1 MLTVGSFCGLV
12 PVAMFVVLVYVVAR
26 VPLRRVLSSMAPL
39 LAIVVVV
46 AVLNLFSDQSGR
58 ILWQLGFLQVSEGS
72 LRSAAFVACRLTL
85 MMAGMSAITLTTPTL
100 DLTAGFERLLAPF
113 ARVGLPA
120 HELGMIMGIAL
131 RFMPQFATEMKQTA
145 DAQAS
150 RGARVTGGPLG
161 GVRMLGSVAIPLFT
175 GVFRH
180 AETLS
185 AAMDARCYHGEQGRT
200 RLHALTFG
208 RGDALAAVAMA
219 LLVTCVV
226 VINLQLVLSSIRAQ
240 ERGLYDRHRSH
251 GSARARLLVSQA
263 YSGVV
268 SCHDRCERRASAP
281 REAVFVCHGR

>member
-1 MLTVGSFCGLV
+1 MEAFSFGSYYPGDSAIHRLDPRTKLLLGFVFLITTLTVSSFRGLA
-12 PVAMFVVLVYVVAR
+12 PVAIFVVLIYAVSR

-58 ILWQLGFLQVSEGS
+58 ILWQLCFLQISEGS
-72 LRSAAFVACRLTL
+72 LRSAAFMACRLTL

-150 RGARVTGGPLG
+150 RGARMTGGPLG
-161 GVRMLGSVAIPLFT
+161 GVRMLGSV
-175 GVFRH
+175 GD
-180 AETLS
+180 S
-185 AAMDARCYHGEQGRT
+185 AVHGRVPSCRDA
-200 RLHALTFG
+200 FG
-208 RGDALAAVAMA
+208 RHGCPLLSWRAGPHTFACACIWPQRCVGGGGDGVAAH
-219 LLVTCVV
+219 LRHRHQSSTC
-226 VINLQLVLSSIRAQ
+226 LGAIRAQ
-240 ERGLYDRHRSH
+240 ERGPYDRQRPH
-251 GSARARLLVSQA
+251 GSA
-263 YSGVV
+263 
-268 SCHDRCERRASAP
+268 
-281 REAVFVCHGR
+281 

>member
-1 MLTVGSFCGLV
+1 
-12 PVAMFVVLVYVVAR
+12 MFT
-26 VPLRRVLSSMAPL
+26 
-39 LAIVVVV
+39 
-46 AVLNLFSDQSGR
+46 DQSGR
-58 ILWQLGFLQVSEGS
+58 ILWQLGFLQISEGS
-72 LRSAAFVACRLTL
+72 LRSAAFMACRLTL

-200 RLHALTFG
+200 RLHALAFR
-208 RGDALAAVAMA
+208 RGDALAAVVTM
-219 LLVTCVV
+219 LLFACVIV
-226 VINLQLVLSSIRAQ
+226 VNLQLV
-240 ERGLYDRHRSH
+240 
-251 GSARARLLVSQA
+251 
-263 YSGVV
+263 
-268 SCHDRCERRASAP
+268 
-281 REAVFVCHGR
+281 

>member
-1 MLTVGSFCGLV
+1 MEAFSFGSYYPGDSAIHRLDPRTKLLLGFVFLITTLTVGSFRGLV
-12 PVAMFVVLVYVVAR
+12 PVAIFVVLIYTVSR
-26 VPLRRVLSSMAPL
+26 VPARRVLSSMAPL
-39 LAIVVVV
+39 LAIVAVV
-46 AVLNLFSDQSGR
+46 AVLNLFTDQSGR
-58 ILWQLGFLQVSEGS
+58 ILWQLGFSQISEGS
-72 LRSAAFVACRLTL
+72 LHSAVFMACRLTL

-100 DLTAGFERLLAPF
+100 DLTAERLLAPF

-131 RFMPQFATEMKQTA
+131 RFMPQFATEMKQAA

-200 RLHALTFG
+200 RLHALAFG
-208 RGDALAAVAMA
+208 RGDALAAVVTA
-219 LLVTCVV
+219 LLLICVI
-226 VINLQLVLSSIRAQ
+226 VINLQLV
-240 ERGLYDRHRSH
+240 
-251 GSARARLLVSQA
+251 
-263 YSGVV
+263 
-268 SCHDRCERRASAP
+268 
-281 REAVFVCHGR
+281 

>member
-1 MLTVGSFCGLV
+1 MEAFSFGSYYPGDSAIHRLDPRTKLLLGFVFLITTLTVNSFRGLV
-12 PVAMFVVLVYVVAR
+12 PVAIFVVLIYT
-26 VPLRRVLSSMAPL
+26 
-39 LAIVVVV
+39 
-46 AVLNLFSDQSGR
+46 
-58 ILWQLGFLQVSEGS
+58 
-72 LRSAAFVACRLTL
+72 ACRLTL

-100 DLTAGFERLLAPF
+100 DLTAGFECLLAPF

-200 RLHALTFG
+200 RLHALAFG
-208 RGDALAAVAMA
+208 RGDALAAMVTA
-219 LLVTCVV
+219 LLLICVI
-226 VINLQLVLSSIRAQ
+226 VINLQLV
-240 ERGLYDRHRSH
+240 
-251 GSARARLLVSQA
+251 
-263 YSGVV
+263 
-268 SCHDRCERRASAP
+268 
-281 REAVFVCHGR
+281 

>member
-1 MLTVGSFCGLV
+1 MEAFSFGSYYPGDSAIHRLDPRTKLLLGFVFLITTLTVSGFRGLA
-12 PVAMFVVLVYVVAR
+12 PVAMFVVLIYAVSR
-26 VPLRRVLSSMAPL
+26 VPVRRVLSSMAPL

-46 AVLNLFSDQSGR
+46 AVLNLFTDQSGR
-58 ILWQLGFLQVSEGS
+58 ILWQLGFLQISEGS
-72 LRSAAFVACRLTL
+72 LHSAAFMACRLTL
-85 MMAGMSAITLTTPTL
+85 MMAGMSAITPTPTL
-100 DLTAGFERLLAPF
+100 DLTAGFERLLASF

-200 RLHALTFG
+200 RLHALAFG
-208 RGDALAAVAMA
+208 RGDALAAVVTA
-219 LLVTCVV
+219 LLLICVI
-226 VINLQLVLSSIRAQ
+226 VINLQLV
-240 ERGLYDRHRSH
+240 
-251 GSARARLLVSQA
+251 
-263 YSGVV
+263 
-268 SCHDRCERRASAP
+268 
-281 REAVFVCHGR
+281 

>member
-1 MLTVGSFCGLV
+1 MEAFSFGSYYPGDSAIHRLDPRTKLLLGFVFLITTLTVSSFRGLV
-12 PVAMFVVLVYVVAR
+12 PVAIFVVLIYTVSR
-26 VPLRRVLSSMAPL
+26 VPAASRPVIDGAAAGDRRRWSRCST
-39 LAIVVVV
+39 
-46 AVLNLFSDQSGR
+46 LFSDQSGR
-58 ILWQLGFLQVSEGS
+58 ILWQLGFLQISEGS
-72 LRSAAFVACRLTL
+72 LRSAAFMACRLTL

-200 RLHALTFG
+200 RLHALAFG
-208 RGDALAAVAMA
+208 RGDALAAVVTA
-219 LLVTCVV
+219 LLLICVI
-226 VINLQLVLSSIRAQ
+226 VINLQLV
-240 ERGLYDRHRSH
+240 
-251 GSARARLLVSQA
+251 
-263 YSGVV
+263 
-268 SCHDRCERRASAP
+268 
-281 REAVFVCHGR
+281 

>member
-1 MLTVGSFCGLV
+1 MEAFSFGSYYPGDSAIHRLDPRTKLLLGFVFLITTLTVSSFRGLV
-12 PVAMFVVLVYVVAR
+12 PIATFVVLIYAVSR
-26 VPLRRVLSSMAPL
+26 VPARRVLSSMAPL
-39 LAIVVVV
+39 LAIVAVV

-58 ILWQLGFLQVSEGS
+58 ILWQLGFLQISEGS
-72 LRSAAFVACRLTL
+72 LHSAAFMACRLTL

-120 HELGMIMGIAL
+120 HELGMIIGIAL

-150 RGARVTGGPLG
+150 RGARGGPLG

-185 AAMDARCYHGEQGRT
+185 AAMDARCYHGEPGRT
-200 RLHALTFG
+200 RLHALAFG
-208 RGDALAAVAMA
+208 RSDALAAVVTA
-219 LLVTCVV
+219 LLLICVI
-226 VINLQLVLSSIRAQ
+226 VINLQLV
-240 ERGLYDRHRSH
+240 
-251 GSARARLLVSQA
+251 
-263 YSGVV
+263 
-268 SCHDRCERRASAP
+268 
-281 REAVFVCHGR
+281 

>member
-1 MLTVGSFCGLV
+1 MEAFSFGSYYPGDSALHRLDPRTKLFLGFAFLITVLTVGGFGGLV
-12 PVAMFVVLVYVVAR
+12 PVAMFVVLVYVMAR

-39 LAIVVVV
+39 LAVVVVV

-72 LRSAAFVACRLTL
+72 LRSAACRLTL

-131 RFMPQFATEMKQTA
+131 RFIPQFATEMKQTA

-226 VINLQLVLSSIRAQ
+226 VINLQL
-240 ERGLYDRHRSH
+240 
-251 GSARARLLVSQA
+251 
-263 YSGVV
+263 
-268 SCHDRCERRASAP
+268 
-281 REAVFVCHGR
+281 F

>member
-1 MLTVGSFCGLV
+1 MEAFSFGSYCPGNSAIHRMDPRAKLLLGFAFLIVTLTVRRFVGLV
-12 PVAMFVVLVYVVAR
+12 PVAVFVALIYAVAHM
-26 VPLRRVLSSMAPL
+26 PLRRVLSSMAPL

-46 AVLNLFSDQSGR
+46 AVLNLFTDQAGR
-58 ILWQLGFLQVSEGS
+58 VLWQLGPLQISEGS
-72 LRSAAFVACRLTL
+72 LHSATFMACRLTL
-85 MMAGMSAITLTTPTL
+85 MMAGMSAITLTTPL

-161 GVRMLGSVAIPLFT
+161 GVRMLGSVAIPLFA

-200 RLHALTFG
+200 RLHALSFS
-208 RGDALAAVAMA
+208 RVDAVAAVVTA
-219 LLVTCVV
+219 LLVAAVV
-226 VINLQLVLSSIRAQ
+226 VANLQLI
-240 ERGLYDRHRSH
+240 
-251 GSARARLLVSQA
+251 
-263 YSGVV
+263 
-268 SCHDRCERRASAP
+268 
-281 REAVFVCHGR
+281 

>member
-1 MLTVGSFCGLV
+1 MEAFSFGSYYPSDSAIHRLDPRTKLLLGFVFLITTLTVGGFRGLA
-12 PVAMFVVLVYVVAR
+12 PVAIFVVLIYAVSR
-26 VPLRRVLSSMAPL
+26 VPARRVLSSMAPL

-46 AVLNLFSDQSGR
+46 AVLNLFTDQ
-58 ILWQLGFLQVSEGS
+58 QLGFLQISEGS
-72 LRSAAFVACRLTL
+72 LHSAVFMACRLTL

-200 RLHALTFG
+200 RLHALAFR
-208 RGDALAAVAMA
+208 RGDALAAVVTM
-219 LLVTCVV
+219 LLLACVIV
-226 VINLQLVLSSIRAQ
+226 VNLQLV
-240 ERGLYDRHRSH
+240 
-251 GSARARLLVSQA
+251 
-263 YSGVV
+263 
-268 SCHDRCERRASAP
+268 
-281 REAVFVCHGR
+281 

>member
-1 MLTVGSFCGLV
+1 MEAFSFGSYYPSDSAIHRLDPRTKLLLGFVFLITTLTVSGFRGLA
-12 PVAMFVVLVYVVAR
+12 PVAVFVVLIYAVSR
-26 VPLRRVLSSMAPL
+26 VPARRVLSSMAPL

-46 AVLNLFSDQSGR
+46 AVLNLFTDQSGR
-58 ILWQLGFLQVSEGS
+58 ILWQLGFLQISEGS
-72 LRSAAFVACRLTL
+72 LHSAVFMACRLTL

-150 RGARVTGGPLG
+150 RGVTGGPLG

-185 AAMDARCYHGEQGRT
+185 AAMDARCYHGEQART
-200 RLHALTFG
+200 RLHTLAFG
-208 RGDALAAVAMA
+208 RGDALAAVVTA
-219 LLVTCVV
+219 LLLICVI
-226 VINLQLVLSSIRAQ
+226 VINLQLV
-240 ERGLYDRHRSH
+240 
-251 GSARARLLVSQA
+251 
-263 YSGVV
+263 
-268 SCHDRCERRASAP
+268 
-281 REAVFVCHGR
+281 

>member
-1 MLTVGSFCGLV
+1 MEAFSFGSYYPGDSAIHRLDPRTKLLLGFVFLITTLTVSGFRGLA
-12 PVAMFVVLVYVVAR
+12 PVAIFVVLIYAVSR
-26 VPLRRVLSSMAPL
+26 VPARRALSSMAPL
-39 LAIVVVV
+39 LAIVAVV
-46 AVLNLFSDQSGR
+46 AVLNLFTDQSGR
-58 ILWQLGFLQVSEGS
+58 ILWQLGFLQISEGS
-72 LRSAAFVACRLTL
+72 LHSAVFMT
-85 MMAGMSAITLTTPTL
+85 AGMSAITLTTPTL

-161 GVRMLGSVAIPLFT
+161 GVRMLGSMAIPLFT

-200 RLHALTFG
+200 RLHALAFG
-208 RGDALAAVAMA
+208 RGDALAAVVTA
-219 LLVTCVV
+219 LLLICVI
-226 VINLQLVLSSIRAQ
+226 VINLQLV
-240 ERGLYDRHRSH
+240 
-251 GSARARLLVSQA
+251 
-263 YSGVV
+263 
-268 SCHDRCERRASAP
+268 
-281 REAVFVCHGR
+281 

>member
-1 MLTVGSFCGLV
+1 MEAFSFGSYCPGSSAIHRMDPRVKLLLGFVFLIVTLTVQRFVGLV
-12 PVAMFVVLVYVVAR
+12 PVAVFVALIYAVAR
-26 VPLRRVLSSMAPL
+26 MPFRRILSSMVPL

-46 AVLNLFSDQSGR
+46 AVLNLFTDQAGR
-58 ILWQLGFLQVSEGS
+58 VLWQLGPLQISEGS
-72 LRSAAFVACRLTL
+72 LHSATFMACRLTL

-113 ARVGLPA
+113 ARVGLPT

-161 GVRMLGSVAIPLFT
+161 GVRMLGSVAIPLFA

-200 RLHALTFG
+200 RLHTLSFG
-208 RGDALAAVAMA
+208 RVDAVAAVATA
-219 LLVTCVV
+219 LLVAAVIG
-226 VINLQLVLSSIRAQ
+226 INLQLV
-240 ERGLYDRHRSH
+240 
-251 GSARARLLVSQA
+251 
-263 YSGVV
+263 
-268 SCHDRCERRASAP
+268 
-281 REAVFVCHGR
+281 

>member
-1 MLTVGSFCGLV
+1 
-12 PVAMFVVLVYVVAR
+12 
-26 VPLRRVLSSMAPL
+26 
-39 LAIVVVV
+39 
-46 AVLNLFSDQSGR
+46 
-58 ILWQLGFLQVSEGS
+58 
-72 LRSAAFVACRLTL
+72 

-200 RLHALTFG
+200 RLHAPAFG
-208 RGDALAAVAMA
+208 RGDALAVVVTA
-219 LLVTCVV
+219 LLLICVI
-226 VINLQLVLSSIRAQ
+226 VINLQLV
-240 ERGLYDRHRSH
+240 
-251 GSARARLLVSQA
+251 
-263 YSGVV
+263 
-268 SCHDRCERRASAP
+268 
-281 REAVFVCHGR
+281 

>member
-1 MLTVGSFCGLV
+1 MEAFSFGSYYPGDSAIHRLDPRTKLLLGFVFLITTLTVGSFRGLV
-12 PVAMFVVLVYVVAR
+12 PVAIFVVLIYTVSR
-26 VPLRRVLSSMAPL
+26 VPVRRVLSSMTPL
-39 LAIVVVV
+39 LAIVAVV

-58 ILWQLGFLQVSEGS
+58 ILWQLGFLQISEGS
-72 LRSAAFVACRLTL
+72 LHSAAFMTCRLTL

-120 HELGMIMGIAL
+120 LGMIMGIAL

-200 RLHALTFG
+200 RLHALAFR
-208 RGDALAAVAMA
+208 RGDALAAVVTM
-219 LLVTCVV
+219 LLFACVIV
-226 VINLQLVLSSIRAQ
+226 VNLQLV
-240 ERGLYDRHRSH
+240 
-251 GSARARLLVSQA
+251 
-263 YSGVV
+263 
-268 SCHDRCERRASAP
+268 
-281 REAVFVCHGR
+281 

>member
-1 MLTVGSFCGLV
+1 MEAFSFGSYYPGDSAIHRLDPRTKLLLGFVFLITTLTVSSFRGLA
-12 PVAMFVVLVYVVAR
+12 PVAIFVVLIYAVSR
-26 VPLRRVLSSMAPL
+26 VPARRVLSSMAPL

-46 AVLNLFSDQSGR
+46 AVLNLFTDQNGR
-58 ILWQLGFLQVSEGS
+58 ILWQLGFLQISEGS
-72 LRSAAFVACRLTL
+72 LHSAAFMACRLS
-85 MMAGMSAITLTTPTL
+85 MSAITLTTPTL

-200 RLHALTFG
+200 RLHALAFR
-208 RGDALAAVAMA
+208 RGDALAAVVTM
-219 LLVTCVV
+219 LLFACVIV
-226 VINLQLVLSSIRAQ
+226 VNLQLV
-240 ERGLYDRHRSH
+240 
-251 GSARARLLVSQA
+251 
-263 YSGVV
+263 
-268 SCHDRCERRASAP
+268 
-281 REAVFVCHGR
+281 